1 MMLERLYLL
10 YYITRNKQA
19 TRRKPAF
26 HAALR
31 LILLLLC
38 LCTFGLSAC
47 GQNTSSVP
55 AQSAQQTGQS
65 ADLTYVALGA
75 SDTFGTGTEDP
86 YTQNWPTD
94 LVGLLKQHVHL
105 INLGIPGITLHDALT
120 SELPIALD
128 AHPALVTVWLAVNDL
143 ATKVP
148 VDSYTH
154 DLNTLLKRLQ
164 AAAPHARIAVGNVP
178 DLTSVPFFYGVNPV
192 ALRSQITAYNTA
204 IASVVSKHH
213 VILVDLSAQGY
224 NLQTHPEYISSDGL
238 HPNSLGYDKLA
249 EIFYKALRAA

>member
-1 MMLERLYLL
+1 MLERLYLL
-10 YYITRNKQA
+10 HYVTRNRQS
-19 TRRKPAF
+19 TRQKTAF
-26 HAALR
+26 GAALR
-31 LILLLLC
+31 SLLLLLC
-38 LCTFGLSAC
+38 LCAFGLSAC

-55 AQSAQQTGQS
+55 TQGAQQAGQS

-143 ATKVP
+143 ATQVP
-148 VDSYTH
+148 VANYTH
-154 DLNTLLKRLQ
+154 DLNTLLSRLQ

-192 ALRSQITAYNTA
+192 ELHAQITTYNAA
-204 IASVVSKHH
+204 IAGVVRKHH
-213 VILVDLSAQGY
+213 VLLVDLSAQGY

-249 EIFYKALRAA
+249 ELFYQALRAA